1 MSIRQRGIIVLASL
15 SGLILV
21 CLTAPLV
28 ALAVSI
34 RPQVYPGAVYI
45 GMQSPTLN
53 STWKNEC
60 WETTLVNRWTFHSAD
75 TPTDILHWFQ
85 NEGWLVNY
93 RYTDATRLQS
103 TDALKLARSTTF
115 RDTYVNKPGSMTL
128 IIATTTYTLSL
139 GKCVPNPA
147 GLPIP

>member
-1 MSIRQRGIIVLASL
+1 MRGTSRIWLIVIGFV
-15 SGLILV
+15 GLITI
-21 CLTAPLV
+21 CLTTPLI
-28 ALAVSI
+28 ALAASI
-34 RPQVYPGAVYI
+34 QPQVYPGAVYI
-45 GMQSPTLN
+45 DMQPPAVN

-60 WETTLVNRWTFHSAD
+60 WETTLVNRWRFQSAD
-75 TPTDILHWFQ
+75 DPANILHWFQ

-103 TDALKLARSTTF
+103 TDALNLARSTTF
-115 RDTYVNKPGSMTL
+115 HDSYVNKPGSLTL